1 MNSRRDNTFRHKT
14 LQILGAAVAALCIGV
29 PPVGKAAAQERTFD
43 RKAWLQDYGV
53 LKRALERSYS
63 NLAWFA
69 SPQSG
74 VDLPALDRRTLAV
87 LHHAKT
93 DEDARS
99 ALLAFVAG
107 FHDGHFSQLATL
119 APATGSKIK
128 DPAPFPY
135 DREKPEP
142 GCAALGYAANGRTD
156 FSLSFESL
164 PGFTLI
170 ADGQGQPF
178 RAGILV
184 TDGHVQIGIVRIY
197 SFRTESYFAVC
208 RKAWK
213 GDVWDEHG
221 QLRTSDL
228 RNDIDKEWYGSLAEV
243 LKQFE
248 AAKVNV
254 VLVDI
259 GNNSGGNDSGDMAAS
274 LFSPIPMHSAKLRM
288 SQDTAASK
296 AYFDEEFAALKRA
309 ETYHPDAAGQHLIDE
324 ATNSLSVEQAKLA
337 SPCPMEW
344 VWKKRQDWQ
353 NGGCKRLVDVGSAG
367 GPLDY
372 LKPGVVEDVRIAK
385 RLHWPAEYVQ
395 LWGTWAGPTYV
406 LTNNRTYSS
415 AEMFAAVLQN
425 NHAARIIGAQTGG
438 DGCGFIDGPEP
449 ITLPNS
455 QLRFRIPN
463 CVRLRAD
470 GTDEVAG
477 VKPDLP
483 VLVTDESAR
492 VRAYRLTQEIET
504 DLQAA
509 H

>member
-1 MNSRRDNTFRHKT
+1 MNSRRRNIFGCKT
-14 LQILGAAVAALCIGV
+14 LAVLSTAVAALCVGV
-29 PPVGKAAAQERTFD
+29 LPAGKALAQEKTFA
-43 RKAWLQDYGV
+43 REVWLQDYSA
-53 LKRALERSYS
+53 LKHALERSYS

-74 VDLPALDRRTLAV
+74 VDLPALDRRTLAA
-87 LHHAKT
+87 LHHAKS

-107 FHDGHFSQLATL
+107 FHDGHFSQLASL

-135 DREKPEP
+135 DRQKPEA

-156 FSLSFESL
+156 FSLPFESL

-170 ADGQGQPF
+170 ADGQARPF
-178 RAGILV
+178 RAGILM
-184 TDGHVQIGIVRIY
+184 TDGHVQIGIVRIF
-197 SFRTESYFAVC
+197 SFRTQPYFAVC
-208 RKAWK
+208 LKAWK
-213 GDVWDEHG
+213 GDVWNEHG
-221 QLRTSDL
+221 ELRLSAL
-228 RNDIDKEWYGSLAEV
+228 KSDIDEEWYRALAEV

-248 AAKVNV
+248 AAKVNA
-254 VLVDI
+254 VLVDV

-274 LFSPIPMHSAKLRM
+274 LFGASPMHSAKLRM
-288 SQDTAASK
+288 SQDTTASK

-309 ETYHPDAAGQHLIDE
+309 ETFHPDAAGQQLIDE
-324 ATNSLSVEQAKLA
+324 ATKSFSAEQAKLA
-337 SPCPMEW
+337 TPCPMEW

-353 NGGCKRLVDVGSAG
+353 SGGCKRLVDAGSAG

-372 LKPGVVEDVRIAK
+372 LKPGVVADGQIAK

-395 LWGTWAGPTYV
+395 FWGTWTGPTYV

-415 AEMFAAVLQN
+415 AEMFAAILQN

-449 ITLPNS
+449 VTLPNS

-483 VLVTDESAR
+483 VLETDESAR
-492 VRAYRLTQEIET
+492 IRAYRLTQVIET

>member
-1 MNSRRDNTFRHKT
+1 MNSRRNNIFGHTT
-14 LQILGAAVAALCIGV
+14 LRILSIVVAALCISLLSAGEM
-29 PPVGKAAAQERTFD
+29 GAQERTFE
-43 RKAWLQDYGV
+43 RKAWLEDYST
-53 LKRALERSYS
+53 LKHALERSYS

-69 SPQSG
+69 SPQGG
-74 VDLPALDRRTLAV
+74 VNLPALDRRTLAL
-87 LHHAKT
+87 LHHAKS
-93 DEDARS
+93 DDDARS

-107 FHDGHFSQLATL
+107 FHDGHFSQLPSL
-119 APATGSKIK
+119 APATGGKIK
-128 DPAPFPY
+128 EPAPFPY
-135 DREKPEP
+135 DRQKPEA

-156 FSLSFESL
+156 FSFPFESL

-170 ADGQGQPF
+170 ADGQEQPF
-178 RAGILV
+178 RAGILM
-184 TDGHVQIGIVRIY
+184 TDDHVQIGILRIY
-197 SFRTESYFAVC
+197 SFRTEQYFAVC
-208 RKAWK
+208 KKAWE

-221 QLRTSDL
+221 QLRMPALRSDL
-228 RNDIDKEWYGSLAEV
+228 DKEWYRTLAEV
-243 LKQFE
+243 LKQFQR
-248 AAKVNV
+248 AKVNA

-274 LFSPIPMHSAKLRM
+274 LFSAMPMHSAKLRM
-288 SQDTAASK
+288 SQDTVASK
-296 AYFDEEFAALKRA
+296 AYFDEVFTALKRVG
-309 ETYHPDAAGQHLIDE
+309 TYHPEAASQQLIDE
-324 ATNSLSVEQAKLA
+324 VTKSFSAEQARLA

-353 NGGCKRLVDVGSAG
+353 SSGCKRLVDAGSAG

-385 RLHWPAEYVQ
+385 ELHWPAEYVQ
-395 LWGTWAGPTYV
+395 LWGTWTGPTYV

-415 AEMFAAVLQN
+415 AEMFAAILQN

-449 ITLPNS
+449 TTLPNS

-477 VKPDLP
+477 VKPDLSVP
-483 VLVTDESAR
+483 ATDESAR
-492 VRAYRLTQEIET
+492 IRAYRLTQVIET
-504 DLQAA
+504 DLQAT